1 MGMSDLGSFLPLPP
15 SPSPS
20 SPPLLH
26 LLLHVDA
33 LLLQQL
39 SLGKGPVHGLGG
51 RLRARGP
58 LPLLPGLLGVVEAED
73 VALAHDDPVSCG
85 GDKGSGLGAGNPR
98 GVAGRST
105 LLGTH
110 LTAGRWAPSP
120 FCHSRR
126 CQRLR
131 RAPGSQ
137 SLRDKQQVEGQPRGP
152 GRIPT
157 TTGNERGWQQRLAN
171 LTSATAGP
179 GTKRAG

>member
-1 MGMSDLGSFLPLPP
+1 MGMSDLGFFPPLPP
-15 SPSPS
+15 SPNPT

-39 SLGKGPVHGLGG
+39 SLGKGPVHGLG
-51 RLRARGP
+51 RCLRTRCP

-73 VALAHDDPVSCG
+73 VALPHDDPVSCG

-120 FCHSRR
+120 FCHSHR
-126 CQRLR
+126 CRRLR

-137 SLRDKQQVEGQPRGP
+137 SLRDKRQVEGQPRVP

-157 TTGNERGWQQRLAN
+157 TAGNERGWQQRLAN
-171 LTSATAGP
+171 LTSATARP
-179 GTKRAG
+179 RTKRGG